1 MGKIG
6 EIRRLILFNLRTLV
20 GFEMLYKSVS
30 TLIFVPSLWK
40 LFDLIMKAGGYRYL
54 TYENILD
61 FLTEPLTLV
70 LLLVLLVLVT
80 TYAMIDI
87 GAVVFTLDQ
96 SKQKNHVHLMQIL
109 KFSARNAFRAW
120 NPKNFLLIVVLLL
133 LLPFLNIG
141 MASGMLS
148 TISVPEFIL
157 DYIEANKVLSALFW
171 TATLFLTVLMIQWLY
186 AFHYFTL
193 EGCSFGEARKKSKEL
208 GRKKRFKD
216 FITLLFAQLI
226 YAIVSLLFTLLLITL
241 AVLLGGLFSHIT
253 LLNWIAPTLVLMV
266 FVFSVMLIAAMAVPV
281 SYACVSALFYQHK
294 KERGEVV
301 LYSVAPAYSENARKV
316 RWIHWCNLAIG
327 VLVAA
332 LSLTFGFLLCS
343 GRIDPQLEFV
353 RNMEI
358 TAHRGASVSY
368 PENTMAAFA
377 GAKAQGADWIEL
389 DVQQC
394 KDGQIIVI
402 HDSNFYRTTGVNANT
417 WEMTYEE
424 IAALDAGS
432 FFGEEFAGEKIPL
445 LFEVVQ
451 FAKENGIKLNIELK
465 PTGHETDFEQTVV
478 DIIRQE
484 RMEES
489 CVITSQV
496 YEVLERVK
504 TYDKSI
510 TTVYVT
516 SLAYG
521 EINSLTAADHFSVE
535 ATSATP
541 DLIARVHNAGKQIY
555 AWTVNTREGINR
567 MIERNVD
574 NIITD
579 NIELAKQCVYASR
592 YSNLLVEYMKLFE

>member
-6 EIRRLILFNLRTLV
+6 EIRKLILFNLRTLV
-20 GFEMLYKSVS
+20 GFEMLYKSAS

-61 FLTEPLTLV
+61 FLTEPLTLI
-70 LLLVLLVLVT
+70 LLLVLLMLVT

-208 GRKKRFKD
+208 GRKKRFRD

-241 AVLLGGLFSHIT
+241 AVLLGGLFSHIA
-253 LLNWIAPTLVLMV
+253 LLNWVAPTLVLMV
-266 FVFSVMLIAAMAVPV
+266 FVFSVVLIAAMAVPV

-294 KERGEVV
+294 EERGEVV
-301 LYSVAPAYSENARKV
+301 LYSAAPAYSENARKV

-377 GAKAQGADWIEL
+377 GAKAQDADWIEL

-432 FFGEEFAGEKIPL
+432 FFSEEFAGEKIPL

-451 FAKENGIKLNIELK
+451 FAKENEIKLNIELK

-478 DIIRQE
+478 DIICQE

-592 YSNLLVEYMKLFE
+592 YSDLLVEYLKLFE

>member
-1 MGKIG
+1 MGKIR
-6 EIRRLILFNLRTLV
+6 EVRRLILFNLGPLA
-20 GFEMLYKSVS
+20 GFETLYKSAS
-30 TLIFVPSLWK
+30 TLIFVPLLWR

-54 TYENILD
+54 TYENILN
-61 FLTEPLTLV
+61 FLTKPFTVV
-70 LLLVLLVLVT
+70 LLLALLMLVT

-87 GAVVFTLDQ
+87 SAVIFTLDQ
-96 SKQKNHVHLMQIL
+96 SKQENHVHLLQIL
-109 KFSARNAFRAW
+109 KFSVRNAFRAW

-141 MASGMLS
+141 MASGMFT

-157 DYIEANKVLSALFW
+157 DYIEANEVLSALFW
-171 TATLFLTVLMIQWLY
+171 MVTLFLMVLMIRWLY

-193 EGCSFGEARKKSKEL
+193 EGCSFGEARKKSGEL
-208 GRKKRFKD
+208 GRKKRFQD
-216 FITLLFAQLI
+216 FAALLSVQFI
-226 YAIVSLLFTLLLITL
+226 YAIICLLFTLLLITL
-241 AVLLGGLFSHIT
+241 VVLLGNLFSRIA
-253 LLNWIAPTLVLMV
+253 LLNWLTPTLVLMV
-266 FVFSVMLIAAMAVPV
+266 FVFSVILIAAMAVPV

-294 KERGEVV
+294 EERKEEIF
-301 LYSVAPAYSENARKV
+301 YSTAPNYSENAKRV
-316 RWIHWCNLAIG
+316 RWIHQCNLAIG
-327 VLVAA
+327 ILAA
-332 LSLTFGFLLCS
+332 AVSLIFGFLLCS
-343 GRIDPQLEFV
+343 GQIDPQLEFV

-417 WEMTYEE
+417 WEMTYKE

-432 FFGEEFAGEKIPL
+432 LFSEEFVGEKIPL

-465 PTGHETDFEQTVV
+465 PTGHETDFEKAVI
-478 DIIRQE
+478 DIIRQQE
-484 RMEES
+484 MADS

-504 TYDKSI
+504 AYDNSI
-510 TTVYVT
+510 TTVYVM

-535 ATSATP
+535 ATSATL

-555 AWTVNTREGINR
+555 AWTVNTKEGINR

-592 YSNLLVEYMKLFE
+592 YSDLLVEYLKLFE

>member
-6 EIRRLILFNLRTLV
+6 EVRRLILFNLRILA
-20 GFEMLYKSVS
+20 GFEILYKSAS
-30 TLIFVPSLWK
+30 TLIFVPLLWK

-61 FLTEPLTLV
+61 FLTEPLTLI
-70 LLLVLLVLVT
+70 LLLILLILVT

-87 GAVVFTLDQ
+87 GAVIFTLDQ
-96 SKQKNHVHLMQIL
+96 SKQKNHVHLLQIL
-109 KFSARNAFRAW
+109 KFSVRNALRAW

-171 TATLFLTVLMIQWLY
+171 TATLFLTVLMIRWLY

-193 EGCSFGEARKKSKEL
+193 EGCSFGEARKKSGEL
-208 GRKKRFKD
+208 GRKKRFRD
-216 FITLLFAQLI
+216 FITLLFVQFI

-241 AVLLGGLFSHIT
+241 AVLLGGLFSRIT
-253 LLNWIAPTLVLMV
+253 LLDWVAPTLVLMV
-266 FVFSVMLIAAMAVPV
+266 FVFSVVLIAVMAVPI
-281 SYACVSALFYQHK
+281 SYACVSVLFYQHK
-294 KERGEVV
+294 EERGEVV
-301 LYSVAPAYSENARKV
+301 IYRAAPAYSKDARKV
-316 RWIHWCNLAIG
+316 RWIHWCNLAISIFI
-327 VLVAA
+327 AA
-332 LSLTFGFLLCS
+332 LSLIFGFLLCS

-451 FAKENGIKLNIELK
+451 FAKENEIKLNIELK
-465 PTGHETDFEQTVV
+465 PTGHEADFEQAVV

-484 RMEES
+484 GMEES
-489 CVITSQV
+489 CVITSQI

-510 TTVYVT
+510 TTVYVM

-521 EINSLTAADHFSVE
+521 EIDSLTAADHFSVE

-541 DLIARVHNAGKQIY
+541 DLISRVHNAGKQIY
-555 AWTVNTREGINR
+555 AWTVNTGEGINR